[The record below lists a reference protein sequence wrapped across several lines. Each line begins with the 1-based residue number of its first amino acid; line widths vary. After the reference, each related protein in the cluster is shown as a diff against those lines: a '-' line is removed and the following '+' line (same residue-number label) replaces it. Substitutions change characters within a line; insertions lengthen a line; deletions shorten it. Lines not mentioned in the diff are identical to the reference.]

1 MTTAA
6 IYLRVSTNR
15 QAEHDLSIPD
25 QRRQAEKFCQ
35 ARGWSIISEFVE
47 AGASATTADRPQF
60 QRMMDAVTSGRADFD
75 TIVVHSFSRFFR
87 DHFELEFSIRRM
99 AKHGVKLVSLT
110 QDIGDD
116 PSHVMIRQIMSL
128 FDEYQSKENAKHTL
142 RAMKENALQGFWN
155 GSRPPLGFR
164 VIDAEQRGQKTK
176 KRLEIDPV
184 EARIVERIYDLYLNG
199 DGANPSPGV
208 KLIARRLNED
218 GLRTRTGGRFGVK
231 SVHDVLIDTVY
242 AGRYRFNQ
250 RDSKTGALKAEDQVV
265 EAAVPAI
272 VDQKRFD
279 EVQRI
284 LRSRNPRIMPTRVV
298 TGPILLTGLTFCATC
313 GGAMTLRTGKSGRYR
328 YYTCCSAAR
337 IGATACKGR
346 SVPMNKLDELVVEHL
361 ADRICEPQ
369 RIKAL
374 LGAVLEQR
382 DSENQKR
389 DRLQSELQRQK
400 DDINS
405 RLGRL
410 YSAIESGVADL
421 ADGAL
426 KDRIDT
432 LRRERDGARASLDRI
447 EKSRIAGQEARLTP
461 EKVEAFSSALR
472 EKLRDPRVN
481 YRKAYIRLITD
492 RIEVDDTEV
501 RVFGR
506 QTKLLAAV
514 TSNLGDT
521 ENTVPSS
528 VRSWRPLGDSNPCY
542 RRERAVS

>member
-25 QRRQAEKFCQ
+25 QRRQAEAFCRT
-35 ARGWSIISEFVE
+35 RGWSIVSEFVE
-47 AGASATTADRPQF
+47 AGASATTADRPKF
-60 QRMMDAVTSGRADFD
+60 QSMMDAVTSGRADFD

-87 DHFELEFSIRRM
+87 DHFELEFSIRRLT
-99 AKHGVKLVSLT
+99 KHGVKLVSLT
-110 QDIGDD
+110 QDLGDD

-164 VIDAEQRGQKTK
+164 VVDAEQRGQKTK

-199 DGANPSPGV
+199 DGDNPILGV
-208 KLIARRLNED
+208 KLIASKLNAE
-218 GLRTRTGGRFGVK
+218 GQRTRSGGKFGVNSIH
-231 SVHDVLIDTVY
+231 SVLTDTVY
-242 AGRYRFNQ
+242 AGRHRFNQ

-265 EAAVPAI
+265 ESAVPAI
-272 VDQKRFD
+272 IDQKRF
-279 EVQRI
+279 EAVQRL
-284 LRSRNPRIMPTRVV
+284 LRSRNPRSTPPRVV

-346 SVPMNKLDELVVEHL
+346 TIPMNKLDELVVEHL
-361 ADRICEPQ
+361 ADRICEPD
-369 RIKAL
+369 RMKAL

-382 DSENQKR
+382 DSEDQKR
-389 DRLQSELQRQK
+389 DRLQLELQRQK
-400 DDINS
+400 DDLDS

-410 YSAIESGVADL
+410 YAAIESGVADL
-421 ADGAL
+421 TDGDL
-426 KDRIDT
+426 KNRIDT
-432 LRRERDGARASLDRI
+432 LRRERDGARAALERI
-447 EKSRIAGQEARLTP
+447 EKSRIAVQEARLTP

-472 EKLRDPRVN
+472 KKLRDPRVN
-481 YRKAYIRLITD
+481 YRKAYLRLITD

-514 TSNLGDT
+514 TSNLENT

-528 VRSWRPLGDSNPCY
+528 VRSWRPRRDSNSRP
-542 RRERAVS
+542 AP